1 MLFSMIAFLA
11 SFSAYSR
18 HFDYI
23 EVGTADFDAMAD
35 LMKRTNIT
43 GISVEMLKHLLDK
56 VHSSPTKLHLNAAV
70 SNVDGEMLTAY
81 VVKEELLK
89 PNCTNEQPMCLPWW
103 FRGCSS
109 IGKPHEALEA
119 NLRIWG

>member
-1 MLFSMIAFLA
+1 MAAKS
-11 SFSAYSR
+11 
-18 HFDYI
+18 
-23 EVGTADFDAMAD
+23 VGVAALLGGYVAILGTSTI
-35 LMKRTNIT
+35 LKLERPISTRTYGGSHEKNEHHWHKRR
-43 GISVEMLKHLLDK
+43 
-56 VHSSPTKLHLNAAV
+56 NAEA
-70 SNVDGEMLTAY
+70 AY